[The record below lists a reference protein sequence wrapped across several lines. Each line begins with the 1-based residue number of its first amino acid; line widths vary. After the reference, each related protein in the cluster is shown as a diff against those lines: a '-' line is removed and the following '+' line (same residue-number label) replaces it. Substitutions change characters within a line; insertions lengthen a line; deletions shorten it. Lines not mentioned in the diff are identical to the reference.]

1 MKKIFLL
8 LLPFVISFNSFSQII
23 SGKLIDSLKGEPVAF
38 ANIALEDGIRGTTS
52 DIEGNFRFII
62 PADYTGTIN
71 ISHVSYNKEKIPV
84 SHFKTKGIIKLIP
97 SVTILNEVVFK
108 AEENP
113 AFKIIRNAVKNK
125 KQNDPAQLN
134 AFRYKSYNKLIFKTS
149 ESNQASQDKVNALRV
164 KSDTAKLSKKEKE
177 TLQLD
182 SITTRMHFFM
192 SESVTEKEVI
202 NPSLSKETLIG
213 FKASGFKSP
222 MFANVATD
230 YQPFSFYDDKISLLN
245 KDFLNPIS
253 KNSENRYDFYLT
265 DTTYLQGDTVYVIQY
280 EPKKGRLITGLK
292 GMVSISTDGYA
303 IKNIIASSSDSVA
316 LTGIRI
322 QQNYEKVNGRWFP
335 SQLNTDIDFY
345 NLKVLGRYVML
356 QHRSF
361 ISEVEVNPILKKSS
375 FGDIKVDLTRPKPEL
390 NAQVLEK
397 YRTNLLDKKEVQT
410 YVTIDS
416 AMKKFSWLDKSVE
429 ALATQAIPLGPFEI
443 DLTKIAH
450 INGYEGFRLGAGLY
464 TSNRFSKWI
473 RAGGYV
479 GYGFKDT
486 EWKYGGEVRF
496 NINPNKDLF
505 VKLSYSKDIYET
517 GYSHDSNEQGSFV
530 TNESIRKL
538 VSSQYDKIETYK
550 ADVGYRIL
558 PRVHANIFISKNEI
572 RPSYNYSVLVK
583 NEPLQTFSIAETG
596 IALRYSG
603 NENYMQLAGK
613 KIFLG
618 REWPMISLSYAKA
631 TDLFGTQKF
640 NYSRYDL
647 SARFQFKHR
656 PKGKTRIA
664 VHAGYVDGIAPYGK
678 LYNGRGAHEAQGILI
693 DEYFQTMQ
701 LYEFSASRYASIF
714 FNHNFGNIF
723 YDKKYSKPEL
733 VVYHNAGMGELE
745 NKEGH
750 VSTQLVFKPFDK
762 GFVESGVGFNN
773 LIRWKYASVA
783 YLGLGGAVFYR
794 YGDYQIP
801 KTSDNLF
808 YRITFNIG
816 F

>member
-1 MKKIFLL
+1 M
-8 LLPFVISFNSFSQII
+8 
-23 SGKLIDSLKGEPVAF
+23 AF

-52 DIEGNFRFII
+52 DIEGNFRLTI
-62 PADYTGTIN
+62 PADYRGVIV
-71 ISHVSYNKEKIPV
+71 ISHVSYKK
-84 SHFKTKGIIKLIP
+84 IKLPISYFKSRSIVRLAP
-97 SVTILNEVVFK
+97 SITILNEVVFK

-113 AFKIIRNAVKNK
+113 AFGIIRKAVKNK
-125 KQNDPAQLN
+125 KKNDPNQLKSYQ
-134 AFRYKSYNKLIFKTS
+134 YKSYNKLIFKSS
-149 ESNQASQDKVNALRV
+149 ESSPAFKNEAVALRA
-164 KSDTAKLSKKEKE
+164 KSDSVKLTKKEKGL
-177 TLQLD
+177 LQFD
-182 SITTRMHFFM
+182 SITASMYFFM
-192 SESVTEKEVI
+192 SESVTEKKVI

-230 YQPFSFYDDKISLLN
+230 YQPFSFYDDKISLLG

-253 KNSENRYDFYLT
+253 KNSEDRYDFYLT
-265 DTTYLQGDTVYVIQY
+265 DTTFLEGDTVYVIQY
-280 EPKKGRLITGLK
+280 EPKKGKLITGLK
-292 GMVSISTDGYA
+292 GMISISTDGYA
-303 IKNIIASSSDSVA
+303 IKNIIAASSDALA
-316 LTGIRI
+316 LTDIRI
-322 QQNYEKVNGRWFP
+322 QQNYEKANGKWFP
-335 SQLNTDIDFY
+335 IELNTDIDF
-345 NLKVLGRYVML
+345 NESKIFSSHLVV

-361 ISEVEVNPILKKSS
+361 IREIQINPDLGKSG
-375 FGDIKVDLTRPKPEL
+375 FGDIKIDLTLPKPEVNETML
-390 NAQVLEK
+390 IKFRVSP
-397 YRTNLLDKKEVQT
+397 LDSKEAQT

-429 ALATQAIPLGPFEI
+429 ALATQAIPLDPFEI
-443 DLTKIAH
+443 DLTKIAR
-450 INGYEGFRLGAGLY
+450 INAYEGFRLGTGLY

-473 RAGGYV
+473 RTGGYA
-479 GYGFKDT
+479 GYGFKDA

-517 GYSHDSNEQGSFV
+517 GYSHNSNEQGTFA
-530 TNESIRKL
+530 TNESLRKL

-550 ADVGYRIL
+550 ANVGYRIL
-558 PRVHANIFISKNEI
+558 PKVHANVFISKNEI
-572 RPSYNYSVLVK
+572 KPSYNYSVLVK
-583 NEPLQTFSIAETG
+583 NEPLQTFSIAEAG

-664 VHAGYVDGIAPYGK
+664 IHAGYVDGIAPYGK
-678 LYNGRGAHEAQGILI
+678 LYNGRGAQEAQGILI

-701 LYEFSASRYASIF
+701 LYEFTASRYASIF

-723 YDKKYSKPEL
+723 YNKRYSKPEL
-733 VVYHNAGMGELE
+733 VVYHNAGIGELE
-745 NKEGH
+745 NKEAH

-773 LIRWKYASVA
+773 LIRWKYANVA
-783 YLGLGGAVFYR
+783 YYGLGGAVFYR
-794 YGDYQIP
+794 YGDYQLP